1 MLTAFLVHV
10 VALLIFECCCGWD
23 KRRDKGDG
31 KDNFGFPVAPK
42 AKVCHFLLYTFV
54 LSIIF
59 LIALGM
65 QPGISVRRGVMAA
78 YKIVSLGVPVRIRS
92 LFPEFQ
98 ESGGK

>member
-1 MLTAFLVHV
+1 MFFQNDRISLEVEKMLTAFLVHV
-10 VALLIFECCCGWD
+10 VAVFLLIFGCGWD

-65 QPGISVRRGVMAA
+65 
-78 YKIVSLGVPVRIRS
+78 
-92 LFPEFQ
+92 
-98 ESGGK
+98 